1 MSKKNLLPQL
11 KDSITLKISAA
22 LALIAFIIYIGISF
36 IYPNVSKYKKY
47 NPPKSSMMEYVEKQ
61 MKAEGKEIHI
71 KRKWVPFSRIS
82 PYAVKAVL
90 IAEDDK
96 FWHHSGFDIEGMET
110 ALEKDIKKHRLK
122 AGGSTITQQLAKNLF
137 LSPSRNPV
145 RKIKE
150 AVLAW
155 RMEKTLSKRR
165 ILELYMNYAE
175 WGPGIF
181 GIEAASRHYYG
192 IPASALNAEQAA
204 KLATVLPNPNIY
216 SPVRPDRYV
225 QRRSAIIYKIMVK
238 RGIVMPDFEE
248 AMNPE
253 KEETTKKEHP
263 FSGETTSAAKP
274 ERNGPSHFLNFTAK

>member
-1 MSKKNLLPQL
+1 VTLKKHLFPFKSNM
-11 KDSITLKISAA
+11 KLKISVA
-22 LALIAFIIYIGISF
+22 LALIAFIIYMGLSF
-36 IYPNVSKYKKY
+36 FYPDVSRYKKY
-47 NPPKSSMMEYVEKQ
+47 NPPKSSMMEYREKQ

-71 KRKWVPFSRIS
+71 KRKWAPFSRIS
-82 PYAVKAVL
+82 PYAIKAVL

-145 RKIKE
+145 RKLKE

-155 RMEKTLSKRR
+155 RMERTLSKRR

-181 GIEAASRHYYG
+181 GIEAASRYYYG

-216 SPVRPDRYV
+216 SPVKPDRYV

-253 KEETTKKEHP
+253 KEETLNQEHP
-263 FSGETTSAAKP
+263 FSGETSVTSTP
-274 ERNGPSHFLNFTAK
+274 SSGPSHFLNFTAK

>member
-1 MSKKNLLPQL
+1 LRAPRFLYNKKL
-11 KDSITLKISAA
+11 KAVAGIL
-22 LALIAFIIYIGISF
+22 LALFILDVGSAF

-47 NPPKSSMMEYVEKQ
+47 NPPKSSMMEYREKQ

-82 PYAVKAVL
+82 PYAIKAVL

-145 RKIKE
+145 RKLKE

-155 RMEKTLSKRR
+155 RMERTLSKRR

-216 SPVRPDRYV
+216 SPVKPDRYV

-248 AMNPE
+248 AMNPA
-253 KEETTKKEHP
+253 KEVTMKKEHP
-263 FSGETTSAAKP
+263 FSNETTSAVTP
-274 ERNGPSHFLNFTAK
+274 EKSGPSQFPNFTAK

>member
-1 MSKKNLLPQL
+1 
-11 KDSITLKISAA
+11 
-22 LALIAFIIYIGISF
+22 
-36 IYPNVSKYKKY
+36 
-47 NPPKSSMMEYVEKQ
+47 MMEYREKQ
-61 MKAEGKEIHI
+61 MRSEGKEIHI
-71 KRKWVPFSRIS
+71 KRKWAPFSRIS
-82 PYAVKAVL
+82 PNAVKAVL

-155 RMEKTLSKRR
+155 RMERTLSKRR

-216 SPVRPDRYV
+216 NPVKPDRYV

-238 RGIVMPDFEE
+238 RGVVMPDFEE
-248 AMNPE
+248 AMNPA
-253 KEETTKKEHP
+253 KEETRKKEHP
-263 FSGETTSAAKP
+263 FSSETTSAATP
-274 ERNGPSHFLNFTAK
+274 EKNGPSQFLNLTSK